1 MIDIKVEY
9 NFVKSVAVYRHFF
22 EKEVKGT
29 LFLENFSAGFYQY
42 ISFY

>member
-22 EKEVKGT
+22 EKEVKGS
-29 LFLENFSAGFYQY
+29 NFWKIVRGYFN
-42 ISFY
+42 FT

>member
-9 NFVKSVAVYRHFF
+9 NFAKSVALYRHFF

-29 LFLENFSAGFYQY
+29 LFLKNYPAGFYQY